1 MEKHFKKLEVA
12 FSDLHKFRYVYF
24 RTRAAVA
31 IRIAY
36 PEVRSREIAEYL
48 TARGGKS
55 IDQREVNV
63 WKLRLKDESIVAQMV
78 EVLTKKTVQ

>member
-1 MEKHFKKLEVA
+1 MENYFKKLEVA

-36 PEVRSREIAEYL
+36 PKVRSREIAEYL
-48 TARGGKS
+48 TARETKN
-55 IDQREVNV
+55 ITQQAVNV
-63 WKLRLKDESIVAQMV
+63 WKLRLKDEAIVAQMV
-78 EVLTKKTVQ
+78 EVLRNKK